1 MGTDKK
7 YEAYGKTY
15 NPTSL
20 SSFVFE
26 KLKEDAEAKIGPIT
40 EAVVTVPANFANDA
54 REATLAAAKT
64 AGLSIKNIINEPTAA
79 AVYYAF
85 ESGEELNGYYAVYD
99 LGGGTFDIS
108 IIKVVGT
115 NIEVIISDGVAKL
128 GGDDFDNHIV
138 ELVKKKCKKEFKH
151 DLSVEEFT
159 KKEAEEVKKILSVKD
174 KTKVLINSLRKSVEL
189 TKEEFENEISTL
201 IAQTEMTCE
210 NALSESNLSPN
221 DIQEVILAGGST
233 RMPCIRKSV
242 KKIFNKDPKT
252 SENPD
257 EAIALGAALFVA
269 YKSDKSKL
277 TPLQRAISKVNITEI
292 TNKYFETE

>member
-1 MGTDKK
+1 MSYGVDENIFGRFKREMGTDKK

-20 SSFVFE
+20 SSFVLK

-138 ELVKKKCKKEFKH
+138 ELVKKKCKK
-151 DLSVEEFT
+151 
-159 KKEAEEVKKILSVKD
+159 
-174 KTKVLINSLRKSVEL
+174 
-189 TKEEFENEISTL
+189 
-201 IAQTEMTCE
+201 
-210 NALSESNLSPN
+210 NLN
-221 DIQEVILAGGST
+221 MI
-233 RMPCIRKSV
+233 
-242 KKIFNKDPKT
+242 
-252 SENPD
+252 
-257 EAIALGAALFVA
+257 
-269 YKSDKSKL
+269 
-277 TPLQRAISKVNITEI
+277 
-292 TNKYFETE
+292 